1 MVGPGIVSES
11 AEIDSL
17 TCFDEYFC
25 SGYEVTWLTAKLC
38 SRMKLGREKLF
49 SAHRQ
54 GQVRCSSHKRI
65 VGCLYLSFYL
75 SLITLPVISAQRY
88 GLWVWTC

>member
-25 SGYEVTWLTAKLC
+25 SGYEVSGSPLNYVA
-38 SRMKLGREKLF
+38 E
-49 SAHRQ
+49 
-54 GQVRCSSHKRI
+54 
-65 VGCLYLSFYL
+65 
-75 SLITLPVISAQRY
+75 
-88 GLWVWTC
+88 